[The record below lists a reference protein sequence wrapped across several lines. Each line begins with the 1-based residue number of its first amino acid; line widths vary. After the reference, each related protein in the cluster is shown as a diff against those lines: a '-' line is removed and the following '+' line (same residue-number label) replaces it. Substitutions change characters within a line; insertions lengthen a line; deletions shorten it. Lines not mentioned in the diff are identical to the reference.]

1 MGESYAS
8 HPAGQMIQ
16 TQDFPHPYMPPFVGT
31 FDELEALAAYLA
43 SLDQVESLQLARKEG
58 GQ

>member
-1 MGESYAS
+1 
-8 HPAGQMIQ
+8 MIQ
-16 TQDFPHPYMPPFVGT
+16 TQDFSHPYMPPFVGT

-43 SLDQVESLQLARKEG
+43 SLDQGDREQMARKEG